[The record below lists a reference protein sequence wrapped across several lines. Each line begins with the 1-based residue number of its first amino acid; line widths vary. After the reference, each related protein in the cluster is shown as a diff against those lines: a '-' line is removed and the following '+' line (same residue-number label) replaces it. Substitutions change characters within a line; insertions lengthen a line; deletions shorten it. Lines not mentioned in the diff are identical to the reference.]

1 MIHEDGEDFA
11 NRLVFFSSCQI
22 ANWLYLSFII
32 FAAYYYFLQFDA
44 NKFYSF
50 IHTRGFVYLLGNS
63 SQQTTTH
70 VQNKSTLIFCW
81 THHYQ
86 VPMIK
91 LFSVCTVQY
100 RTFLRYFTYRK
111 EWWNNEKPPCYDFTR
126 KGRPRELL

>member
-1 MIHEDGEDFA
+1 MKTGKTLQTGWYSPRRVKLLIDYI
-11 NRLVFFSSCQI
+11 LV
-22 ANWLYLSFII
+22 LLLLLHTII
-32 FAAYYYFLQFDA
+32 FLQFDA

-50 IHTRGFVYLLGNS
+50 IHTRGFVYLLGNF

-111 EWWNNEKPPCYDFTR
+111 EWWNNENPTCYDFTR